1 MTHRPTRLPRWT
13 WAGALLVL
21 LALLWTSAN
30 LDAVPAAPLGGA
42 VELPAL
48 SLFAFDA
55 VAASASA
62 APARPAIELP
72 EPPATPAC
80 SAGARVDGL
89 ARLAVGSLDPVV
101 YAIALEACK
110 GSLAADAAAC
120 KLLSRTQWARLDA
133 DSALPWLELAA
144 EASRQQA
151 FDAEAEAMQHAAMAR
166 RIDAHAGALPE
177 LVERALSQAHTY
189 CGADAVAD
197 RERRPICGAMAEML
211 VSRSSSAA
219 DLGVGL
225 AIGRNLGWD
234 VERLEA
240 LQHEQNALGEGG
252 GLQTIGVGATSFT
265 SAAR

>member
-1 MTHRPTRLPRWT
+1 M
-13 WAGALLVL
+13 
-21 LALLWTSAN
+21 
-30 LDAVPAAPLGGA
+30 
-42 VELPAL
+42 
-48 SLFAFDA
+48 
-55 VAASASA
+55 
-62 APARPAIELP
+62 
-72 EPPATPAC
+72 
-80 SAGARVDGL
+80 

-211 VSRSSSAA
+211 VSRDENTGLNERQVQVARKNLRLLVDNEARAGTPALHVARVRKTAA
-219 DLGVGL
+219 GLPELDPRFGRRAELVLGLL
-225 AIGRNLGWD
+225 APSRRAG
-234 VERLEA
+234 
-240 LQHEQNALGEGG
+240 
-252 GLQTIGVGATSFT
+252 SK
-265 SAAR
+265 AARTPV